1 MGKYSEGKSL
11 PITGDGG
18 NLSPIEIN
26 GSYVFVSE
34 FRRARTSPLEWPI
47 QEVCHRFKGESKALV
62 SDWHYELFL
71 NELGSMLRSF
81 LLMAIAEVLI

>member
-34 FRRARTSPLEWPI
+34 FRRARTSPLE
-47 QEVCHRFKGESKALV
+47 
-62 SDWHYELFL
+62 
-71 NELGSMLRSF
+71 
-81 LLMAIAEVLI
+81 